1 LRYNLYRFST
11 TAVRTQPDPAAKQT
25 LAKAFRASNLY
36 FFTIP
41 MSNTFNMKTVPVMII
56 ALAAMSTPAAAF
68 TPRVLHKQ
76 TASRIFG
83 LGAIPDGWVGG
94 FPESKPAYAY
104 PQLKP
109 DLSDLPILDNM
120 DNIDSLTRQQ
130 KVRWPQF
137 SWLSTPGDASSRV
150 YQMFAPIFR
159 GSVTMTKV
167 ASTRLFVP
175 NKVFIRHCSEL

>member
-1 LRYNLYRFST
+1 
-11 TAVRTQPDPAAKQT
+11 
-25 LAKAFRASNLY
+25 
-36 FFTIP
+36 
-41 MSNTFNMKTVPVMII
+41 MSNTFNMKTVPAMIT
-56 ALAAMSTPAAAF
+56 ALVAMATPVAAF
-68 TPRVLHKQ
+68 TTPQ

-167 ASTRLFVP
+167 ASSRLFVP
-175 NKVFIRHCSEL
+175 NKVFIPHCSEL